1 MTEQQQQLL
10 KLVAL
15 GLNNHEIAEKI
26 GVTYN
31 ATKKRVQDLFDLTG
45 MSNRVELALWYWKHA
60 DNAQC
65 NSQLASSSM
74 QRQLNPVLVPGPG
87 KLPVQ
92 RLSSELQDLSLLSTQ
107 QGSGSRHHLHRY

>member
-60 DNAQC
+60 DNAQR
-65 NSQLASSSM
+65 NSHLASSSM
-74 QRQLNPVLVPGPG
+74 HRQLDTAMVPGPVE
-87 KLPVQ
+87 LPVQ

-107 QGSGSRHHLHRY
+107 QGGSYWNHLHRY

>member
-1 MTEQQQQLL
+1 MTERQQQLL

-15 GLNNHEIAEKI
+15 GLNNHEIAETI

-60 DNAQC
+60 DNAQR
-65 NSQLASSSM
+65 NSHLASSSM
-74 QRQLNPVLVPGPG
+74 HRQLDSAMVPGSVG
-87 KLPVQ
+87 LPLQ
-92 RLSSELQDLSLLSTQ
+92 RLPSKLQDLSLLSAK
-107 QGSGSRHHLHRY
+107 QGSSSRHDLHR